1 MTTMGQSPAHNRLMD
16 LERLVDTLTGQLH
29 MLQRES
35 QLTAGWSPAGQ
46 LRSNWLRL
54 RRNHLFMSAICTRRI
69 RPNTKEP
76 SHDASRTS
84 R

>member
-1 MTTMGQSPAHNRLMD
+1 MATMGQSLTHSRLMD
-16 LERLVDTLTGQLH
+16 LERLVDTLTGQLRL
-29 MLQRES
+29 MQRES
-35 QLTAGWSPAGQ
+35 QQATGWSPAGQ

-54 RRNHLFMSAICTRRI
+54 RRHHLFMSAICTRRI

-76 SHDASRTS
+76 SHDASRIS